1 MYRLQTLS
9 LAAISLFTAGAFA
22 QPPSDAGTKSAQA
35 VSYPVGESTKVGFK
49 ASDLMPGANGTAK
62 VTVKKGYA
70 QIEAEFKQLNTPT
83 KFGAEFLTFV
93 LWSVSPEGR
102 PTNLGEILTDHDGC
116 GRVKVSS
123 QMQTFSLFVTAEP
136 YFSVKTPSELLILE
150 NEFLPGT
157 KGKRFV
163 VTHYP
168 LMRRARYQK
177 MANPLVLEPDLRS
190 HPLEIYEARNAV
202 AIAQMNA
209 AEQYSPESLKKA
221 AASLKMAEQA
231 LKQKKDRK
239 EIVSLAR
246 QAVQFSDDA
255 LNLSLERQETER
267 LENERKAR
275 EAAERRAQEQ
285 AHQEAIR
292 RAQAEADRARAEAA
306 QARAQLAQ
314 QEARNRAEREAQLRA
329 QAEAE
334 RQREAA
340 AREDAE
346 RQLKKMEDEKAD
358 LRARLL
364 KQFSVVLD
372 TRDSERGLIVN
383 MPDVLFD
390 TGSYTLRPQA
400 REKLA
405 RIAGIVVNYP
415 KLKLEAEGHTDNVG
429 SAELNLKLSEKR
441 ASEVRMYL
449 VNQGVPVTSVTWSGK
464 GYELPV
470 ASNDTAAGRKKN
482 RRVELIVSGEVIG
495 TAVSKIEQ

>member
-1 MYRLQTLS
+1 MNRFKSIRPILLV
-9 LAAISLFTAGAFA
+9 IFTVIAPA
-22 QPPSDAGTKSAQA
+22 QQPSEAVTKTAQA
-35 VSYPVGESTKVGFK
+35 VSYPVGETTKVGFK
-49 ASDLMPGANGTAK
+49 ATDLMPDASGWAK
-62 VTVKKGYA
+62 VLVKKGHA
-70 QIEAEFKQLNTPT
+70 QIEAEFKQLSSTT

-102 PTNLGEILTDHDGC
+102 TTNLGEILTDKDGC

-123 QMQTFSLFVTAEP
+123 QMQIFSLFVTVEP
-136 YFSVKTPSELLILE
+136 YFCVRMPSELVVLE

-163 VTHYP
+163 VNQYP

-177 MANPLVLEPDLRS
+177 MVNPLVLEPDLRS
-190 HPLEIYEARNAV
+190 NPLELYEARNALS
-202 AIAQMNA
+202 IARMNA
-209 AEQYSPESLKKA
+209 ADNYSPESFNKA
-221 AASLKMAEQA
+221 SASLKMAEKA
-231 LKQKKDRK
+231 LKEKKDRK
-239 EIVSLAR
+239 QIVSLAR

-255 LNLSLERQETER
+255 LTLSVQRQEEER

-275 EAAERRAQEQ
+275 EAAERRAQEK

-306 QARAQLAQ
+306 QARALLAQ
-314 QEARNRAEREAQLRA
+314 QEARNRAEREAQLRV
-329 QAEAE
+329 QAETE
-334 RQREAA
+334 RQREMA
-340 AREDAE
+340 AREEAE
-346 RQLKKMEDEKAD
+346 RLLKKSEEEKGE

-364 KQFSVVLD
+364 KQFSLVLETQD
-372 TRDSERGLIVN
+372 TERGLIVN

-390 TGSYTLRPQA
+390 TGSYTLRLQA

-429 SAELNLKLSEKR
+429 SAEYNLKLSEKR
-441 ASEVRMYL
+441 AHEVRLYL
-449 VNQGVPVTSVTWSGK
+449 VSQGVPITSVTWSGK
-464 GYELPV
+464 AYELPV
-470 ASNDTAAGRKKN
+470 ASNDTPAGRRKN

-495 TAVSKIEQ
+495 TAFGKAQP